1 MLFFLPV
8 LILHHLL
15 ISFLWRI
22 VVLHDGQN
30 SWGHAEY
37 LLNCMYKSAEHWQ
50 QIKILIS
57 AFRNPDRLIIYSI
70 DCVCINVCSL
80 CVCTPVWLCMPDGY
94 YVYHYRGFVVQ
105 FPGHD
110 ILSVIALS
118 FALWPRPPPLAEHQ
132 QRERTRESSPLWKWP
147 DLALSFFFYITLASR
162 VSGTYWCFCLIWSD
176 AVIFVQI

>member
-1 MLFFLPV
+1 M
-8 LILHHLL
+8 
-15 ISFLWRI
+15 
-22 VVLHDGQN
+22 LHDGQN